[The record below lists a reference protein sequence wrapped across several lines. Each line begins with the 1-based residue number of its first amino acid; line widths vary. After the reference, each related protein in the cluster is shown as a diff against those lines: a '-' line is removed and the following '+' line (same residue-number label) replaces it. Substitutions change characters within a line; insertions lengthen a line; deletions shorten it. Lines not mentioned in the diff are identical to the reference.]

1 MAPIQEGTRCCCKE
15 LAVGPPQPLSFTPA
29 LQSCISHLPL
39 CTRGTG
45 AGRGPL
51 QKGGGAHWVQGGL
64 AQPWVPFVCSL
75 PCHLSRRE
83 ISREI

>member
-51 QKGGGAHWVQGGL
+51 QKGGGGTLGTGGPGPAL
-64 AQPWVPFVCSL
+64 GPLRVLPALSL
-75 PCHLSRRE
+75 EQKRDF
-83 ISREI
+83 